1 MRFQKLV
8 TTAALLLIGAGVS
21 GCARGGY
28 GFGPIPQ
35 GSSGG
40 VPAPVGGGAPTP
52 RPACRSALKTV
63 PDPQAPHGLYVWI
76 DSLEQTKN
84 QPAILQYLPKDAN
97 LCGASIVVFWSAVD
111 RGPAASPQ
119 YDFAAVES
127 AIKPWA
133 SAGKLVNL
141 LFANVNETGTSDTAT
156 PAWVLAQTGTDKV
169 KSVACPDPGSG
180 QNAGPPT
187 PVYWETGFEKP
198 YRAFVKAVIAAYGGD
213 PRIGYMRFG
222 VGPGAEDFVA
232 HGADGACLAK
242 WQAYGLSARSWA
254 TYSIAQVNYVA
265 SLHSKAQQLVALNTF
280 DDVAQPYDVPDA
292 VASAAAA
299 AGIGF
304 GTENL
309 GSGSFVKSSTPCA
322 DVSPVPYWCAA
333 FAAHAAKVPLQFQTI
348 SYTLDPSLPNIP
360 QLPALLPYGITNH
373 AQIFELY
380 PQDWLTADDSAY
392 ASYAAHHG
400 AWLKALTSA
409 AALLGGSP

>member
-1 MRFQKLV
+1 MS
-8 TTAALLLIGAGVS
+8 GVS

-35 GSSGG
+35 GPSGG
-40 VPAPVGGGAPTP
+40 VPAPVGAGAPP
-52 RPACRSALKTV
+52 PPPACRSALKTV

-76 DSLEQTKN
+76 DSLSQTKN
-84 QPAILQYLPKDAN
+84 QPAIFQYLPKDAN

-133 SAGKLVNL
+133 SAGRLVNL

-156 PAWVLAQTGTDKV
+156 PAWVLAQTGANKV
-169 KSVACPDPGSG
+169 NSVACPGSRPRTECG
-180 QNAGPPT
+180 TADARLLGDGIREAVSRVRQSRHRSVRRRSPHRVHAFRRRSGRGGLRRARRRRR
-187 PVYWETGFEKP
+187 VLGKMASIWLVGAFLGDVQHRASELRRESAFE
-198 YRAFVKAVIAAYGGD
+198 
-213 PRIGYMRFG
+213 
-222 VGPGAEDFVA
+222 GATTRRP
-232 HGADGACLAK
+232 
-242 WQAYGLSARSWA
+242 Q
-254 TYSIAQVNYVA
+254 YVRRRRP
-265 SLHSKAQQLVALNTF
+265 
-280 DDVAQPYDVPDA
+280 PYDVPDA
-292 VASAAAA
+292 VAAAAAA

-309 GSGSFVKSSTPCA
+309 GSGSFVRSSSTPCK

-333 FAAHAAKVPLQFQTI
+333 FDAHAGKVPFNSRRSRTR
-348 SYTLDPSLPNIP
+348 STLRAEH
-360 QLPALLPYGITNH
+360 PAASSAPPYGIYNH

-380 PQDWLTADDSAY
+380 PQDWLTADDSTY

-400 AWLKALTSA
+400 AWSKALTSA
-409 AALLGGSP
+409 AALLGDSP

>member
-35 GSSGG
+35 GPSGG

-156 PAWVLAQTGTDKV
+156 PAWVLAQTGANKV
-169 KSVACPDPGSG
+169 NSVACPDPGPG
-180 QNAGPPT
+180 QSAGPPT

-242 WQAYGLSARSWA
+242 WQAYGRRSGRRGLGGGRGRHRVWNRESRLGIVREELHALRGRFACSVLVRRVCRTRRKSAVTIPNDLVHARSLAAEHPAAARAASLRHHQSRANLRALSARLAHRRRFRVRKLCGAPWG
-254 TYSIAQVNYVA
+254 VA
-265 SLHSKAQQLVALNTF
+265 EGADLRRRAARRFALSDARQLVTQRKPTC
-280 DDVAQPYDVPDA
+280 DMPE
-292 VASAAAA
+292 SIICGERA
-299 AGIGF
+299 AGR
-304 GTENL
+304 
-309 GSGSFVKSSTPCA
+309 KRR
-322 DVSPVPYWCAA
+322 
-333 FAAHAAKVPLQFQTI
+333 Q
-348 SYTLDPSLPNIP
+348 
-360 QLPALLPYGITNH
+360 
-373 AQIFELY
+373 
-380 PQDWLTADDSAY
+380 
-392 ASYAAHHG
+392 
-400 AWLKALTSA
+400 
-409 AALLGGSP
+409 